1 MTKTKKNV
9 VRANSASQE
18 KKVKSRR
25 PKYKDDMKKS
35 YTIGYARGWDDA
47 YELPKRVGARKMAA
61 IGYQKGARNRKKSDK
76 YVSQY
81 KKRG

>member
-18 KKVKSRR
+18 KTVKPRR
-25 PKYKDDMKKS
+25 PKYKDDMRKA
-35 YTIGYARGWDDA
+35 YDIGYARGWDDA
-47 YELPKRVGARKMAA
+47 YDIPKRMGARKVAA
-61 IGYQKGARNRKKSDK
+61 MGYHKGVRNRKKSDK

-81 KKRG
+81 KRRG

>member
-1 MTKTKKNV
+1 MKNQKTNKSSVN
-9 VRANSASQE
+9 ANQSKA
-18 KKVKSRR
+18 RR
-25 PKYKDDMKKS
+25 PKYKDAMKES
-35 YTIGYARGWDDA
+35 YTIGYARGWEDA
-47 YELPKRVGARKMAA
+47 YELPKRIGARKVAA